1 MRIDDAVR
9 DLNDV
14 TRDVHAAFGGL
25 SGEQLNWKPAPAS
38 WSVAQ
43 CLDHLIRINRLY
55 FPLLESLARGEMKP
69 TLWERMSPFSGLFG
83 RVLIRSV
90 SPQTTR
96 KMKTTAKAEPSA
108 STIDDNIVQ
117 RFAQHQDVLTG
128 HLRRV
133 PPDTN
138 GGTIITSPLLGVVT
152 YSLDDCI
159 TIVVNHEQR
168 HVQQAKRVVAN
179 ETFPRD
185 NRERGLF
192 R

>member
-14 TRDVHAAFGGL
+14 TRDVHAMFGAL

-55 FPLLESLARGEMKP
+55 FPLLESLARGETEP

-83 RVLIRSV
+83 RMLIHTV

-96 KMKTTAKAEPSA
+96 KMKTTARAAPSA
-108 STIDDNIVQ
+108 SVIDEAIVQ
-117 RFAQHQDVLTG
+117 RFAHHQDELIA
-128 HLRRV
+128 HLRRI

-138 GGTIITSPLLGVVT
+138 GGIIVTSPLLGVVT
-152 YSLDDCI
+152 YSLDDCV

-168 HVQQAKRVVAN
+168 HVQQAKRVAAN
-179 ETFPRD
+179 EAFPRESRD
-185 NRERGLF
+185 RGPL